1 MRLTA
6 AGSRPVGSPAGGID
20 PAEGTD
26 LAEDTDHPAA
36 GSPVEDTGRPAG
48 NHPGGS
54 HLAGAS
60 PAAGRNRT
68 GHPSR

>member
-6 AGSRPVGSPAGGID
+6 AGSRPVGSPAGD
-20 PAEGTD
+20 TD
-26 LAEDTDHPAA
+26 LAEGSHPVGGTDRPAA
-36 GSPVEDTGRPAG
+36 GSPVEDSRPAG

-54 HLAGAS
+54 HLAGGS

-68 GHPSR
+68 GRPSR